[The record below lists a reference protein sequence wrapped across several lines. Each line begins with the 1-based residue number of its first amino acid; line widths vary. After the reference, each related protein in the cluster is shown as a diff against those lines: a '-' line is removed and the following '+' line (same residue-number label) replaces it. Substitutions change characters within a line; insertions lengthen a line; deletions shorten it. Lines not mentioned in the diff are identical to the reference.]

1 MFDVIGEVTFNGTD
15 DKYNGHEYDRV
26 YDTYFDILIGAQF
39 HFKDCHGR
47 RRFHYVK
54 NLNAAVLERLAR
66 MQDDENEKLAEANLA
81 VPEIFEK
88 IKNVNISSFELDRK
102 LTEIGNVIEQ
112 IKNDYKALEDNE
124 DFSNYFEDVYEI
136 NERLEATKSFYNK
149 YTTLLNAAIKKI
161 PSNIIAS
168 FHHMK
173 VKAYFDGKDMFD
185 EEIKDFKL

>member
-1 MFDVIGEVTFNGTD
+1 M
-15 DKYNGHEYDRV
+15 
-26 YDTYFDILIGAQF
+26 AQ
-39 HFKDCHGR
+39 G
-47 RRFHYVK
+47 YM
-54 NLNAAVLERLAR
+54 ET
-66 MQDDENEKLAEANLA
+66 EKW
-81 VPEIFEK
+81 K
-88 IKNVNISSFELDRK
+88 
-102 LTEIGNVIEQ
+102 
-112 IKNDYKALEDNE
+112 

-185 EEIKDFKL
+185 EEIKDFKAKYEKLKRNNNNGDNNE

>member
-1 MFDVIGEVTFNGTD
+1 METVLLTILILIVISVVGYILLYNNLQAYNIKINEAESIID
-15 DKYNGHEYDRV
+15 DLLRKK
-26 YDTYFDILIGAQF
+26 YDTLDNMKVIILKETDLLPNTF
-39 HFKDCHGR
+39 
-47 RRFHYVK
+47 
-54 NLNAAVLERLAR
+54 
-66 MQDDENEKLAEANLA
+66 
-81 VPEIFEK
+81 EIFEK

-102 LTEIGNVIEQ
+102 LAEIGNLIEQ